1 MDFWANILSLSSAEW
16 MADAHGFLTTLSFVG
31 YGALIVCVALLFK
44 YHQENLRLPLTW
56 SLGIQTLLVGATS
69 AVGIVAYVA
78 YRTPGGAREF
88 LLSNPQTSWLHNTAF
103 EYMENLCGITPWL
116 LLMVCFFV
124 AIALGSRLAH
134 NGPALRFILGGSILS
149 LIFVFISAVMAVL
162 VSKVAPVQKFSVG
175 ADLLIRGGYLI
186 LGLALLTV
194 IIVGG
199 VFWLVN
205 TQFRRTKSTEGTDAP
220 LGSIMYGSAVGLT
233 LMWTLNWAKVADTHF
248 SQSLNYINSIGP
260 YGGVLIWALVT
271 IVIATLV
278 AWLVTARTAKGSL
291 SLTKAGW
298 TLLMCALVQIP
309 VFFEPFYQLF
319 IK

>member
-1 MDFWANILSLSSAEW
+1 MSAAEW
-16 MADAHGFLTTLSFVG
+16 VADVHGFLTTLSFLG
-31 YGALIVCVALLFK
+31 YGAVIACIGLLCK
-44 YHQENLRLPLTW
+44 YRQENLRRPLTW
-56 SLGIQTLLVGATS
+56 SLGIQTLIVGATS
-69 AVGIVAYVA
+69 ALGIVAYVA

-88 LLSNPQTSWLHNTAF
+88 LLNNPQTSWLHNTAF

-124 AIALGSRLAH
+124 AITLGSRLAQH
-134 NGPALRFILGGSILS
+134 GPALRFIFGGSILS
-149 LIFVFISAVMAVL
+149 LIFVLISAVMAVF
-162 VSKVAPVQKFSVG
+162 VSKVAPLQKFSVG
-175 ADLLIRGGYLI
+175 GDLFSGGGYLV

-199 VFWLVN
+199 VFWLI
-205 TQFRRTKSTEGTDAP
+205 TLRFRQKQSTNGDASIGP
-220 LGSIMYGSAVGLT
+220 IMYGSAVGLT
-233 LMWTLNWAKVADTHF
+233 LMWTLNWAKVADTHL

-260 YGGVLIWALVT
+260 YAGVLIWTLVT
-271 IVIATLV
+271 IVIAALV